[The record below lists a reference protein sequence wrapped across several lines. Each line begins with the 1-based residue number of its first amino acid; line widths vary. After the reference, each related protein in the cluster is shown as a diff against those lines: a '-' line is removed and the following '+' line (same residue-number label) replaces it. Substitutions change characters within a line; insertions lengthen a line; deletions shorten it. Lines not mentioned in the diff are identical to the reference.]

1 LIRPRGKTV
10 LYFGERD
17 DSSDDAPDLP
27 ARALMQVGRVTREIS
42 RLSREETR
50 VMRGLDVVIISMK
63 S

>member
-10 LYFGERD
+10 LYFRERD